1 MNIRLKIG
9 HTNYLLSSENNPKLI
24 EFAGMFFSPEIKFE
38 KIETTY
44 IHVDDKNSKDMSITD
59 LNAIRLYCDEAGI
72 NTFQHYETSEPIG
85 ISMADEPLKT
95 ISPVQEGLEKLIQKA
110 INRPKEVKSA

>member
-24 EFAGMFFSPEIKFE
+24 EFAGMFFSPE
-38 KIETTY
+38 
-44 IHVDDKNSKDMSITD
+44 
-59 LNAIRLYCDEAGI
+59 I